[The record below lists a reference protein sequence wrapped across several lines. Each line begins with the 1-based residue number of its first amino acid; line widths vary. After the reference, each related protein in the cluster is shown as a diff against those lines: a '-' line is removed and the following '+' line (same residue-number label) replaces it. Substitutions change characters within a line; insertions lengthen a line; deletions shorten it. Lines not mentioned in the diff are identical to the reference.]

1 MAAAAAAPGGRSVG
15 PTVTDQEITI
25 ALHSILREE
34 TNPNP
39 NSGPTVTTFNDVF
52 RQLQSKLGVDL
63 FHKLDF
69 IRSQIQLL
77 LRFPAPQPHQQPQ
90 SHPAALVPPTNDH
103 FVFHS
108 PHAYPPHHPHHLSNF
123 HPSPSAFHTFPP
135 PVGHHHHAQ
144 VQFQAQAHPQ
154 LYPVASRA
162 EPPPKE
168 SAPVKP
174 KRKAATGGLS
184 KLCRVSPELQAIV
197 GQPAMPR
204 TEIVRQL
211 WVYIRKNN
219 LQDPSNKRKII
230 CNDELRLVFET
241 DSTDMFQMNKLLAKH
256 ISRLEPTE
264 ESEAKKLKVEAEA
277 EPEIK
282 SSTEP
287 SPPVKISVALTQFFG
302 VNETEMPESEIT
314 DRISQY
320 INLKQLQDSENPSLI
335 RCDAKLQ
342 EILGRENI
350 PAQEIP
356 DVLADRNHIRR

>member
-1 MAAAAAAPGGRSVG
+1 MTAAAPGGRSAG

-34 TNPNP
+34 ANPNP

-77 LRFPAPQPHQQPQ
+77 LRFPAAQPRPPPQA
-90 SHPAALVPPTNDH
+90 HPSVHVPPTKDH

-108 PHAYPPHHPHHLSNF
+108 PHAYPPHHLSNF
-123 HPSPSAFHTFPP
+123 HPSPSAFHTFPL
-135 PVGHHHHAQ
+135 PVGHHHNAQ
-144 VQFQAQAHPQ
+144 VQFQSQAQAQAHPQ

-211 WVYIRKNN
+211 WAYIRKNN

-230 CNDELRLVFET
+230 CNEELRLVFET
-241 DSTDMFQMNKLLAKH
+241 DSTDMFKMNKLLAKH
-256 ISRLEPTE
+256 IGRLEPTE
-264 ESEAKKLKVEAEA
+264 ESEAKKLKVEAEP
-277 EPEIK
+277 EPEVK
-282 SSTEP
+282 SSIEP
-287 SPPVKISVALTQFFG
+287 SPVKISEALSQFFG
-302 VNETEMPESEIT
+302 VNETEMLEPEIT
-314 DRISQY
+314 ERLSQY
-320 INLKQLQDSENPSLI
+320 INLKQLQDSENSSLI

-342 EILGRENI
+342 EILGRESI
-350 PAQEIP
+350 LAQEIP